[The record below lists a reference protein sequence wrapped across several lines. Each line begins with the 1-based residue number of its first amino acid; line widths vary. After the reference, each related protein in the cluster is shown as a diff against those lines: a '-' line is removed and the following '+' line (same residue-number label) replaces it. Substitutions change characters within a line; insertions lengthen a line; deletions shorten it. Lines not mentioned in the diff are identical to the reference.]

1 MKLFNIII
9 ILIFLQACSFD
20 SKTGIWKDN
29 SNPEEIKDN
38 VFKDFESVKTNNII
52 SFKEIIQIED
62 NFKFFSISPV
72 VNNSWYDVFYK
83 KNNIYDN
90 FVYNNLNQI
99 NLKSKKF
106 SRNKIDSGILYT
118 NNRIITAD
126 IKGNIIVYSEKEK
139 KIVNKY
145 NFYKKKFKTIKKKL
159 NIQINDNLLYVSDNL
174 GFIYAYDYVNNKIK
188 WAKKYNVPFRSNIKI
203 EKNKIFLA
211 DQNNNLLIVDKKN
224 GDILREF
231 PTEEVLVKNNY
242 ENNLVSNGKNLF
254 FLNTF
259 GTVYSIDLNNLK
271 INWFI
276 NVNTF
281 LNQNLSNLFYAKT
294 IKVLN
299 NKLVI
304 LTNSNL
310 NILDATNGS
319 ILFQKPISGKTQ
331 TLITEKYIFLVNNN
345 NLLISIDFN
354 TGKIIYSYEITSKI
368 SEFLNTKKNKINI
381 KSIYIINNEL
391 YIYLHNSYIVKFN
404 LYGEISDIQKLSIKI
419 KSNPIFIKK
428 SMLYLDNKNRLVI
441 LD

>member
-1 MKLFNIII
+1 ML
-9 ILIFLQACSFD
+9 
-20 SKTGIWKDN
+20 
-29 SNPEEIKDN
+29 
-38 VFKDFESVKTNNII
+38 V
-52 SFKEIIQIED
+52 
-62 NFKFFSISPV
+62 
-72 VNNSWYDVFYK
+72 
-83 KNNIYDN
+83 
-90 FVYNNLNQI
+90 
-99 NLKSKKF
+99 
-106 SRNKIDSGILYT
+106 
-118 NNRIITAD
+118 
-126 IKGNIIVYSEKEK
+126 
-139 KIVNKY
+139 
-145 NFYKKKFKTIKKKL
+145 
-159 NIQINDNLLYVSDNL
+159 
-174 GFIYAYDYVNNKIK
+174 
-188 WAKKYNVPFRSNIKI
+188 
-203 EKNKIFLA
+203 
-211 DQNNNLLIVDKKN
+211 VDKKN

>member
-211 DQNNNLLIVDKKN
+211 DQNNNLLVVDKKN

-354 TGKIIYSYEITSKI
+354 TGKIIYSNEITSKI

-419 KSNPIFIKK
+419 KSNPIIIKK

>member
-20 SKTGIWKDN
+20 RKTGIWKDN

-188 WAKKYNVPFRSNIKI
+188 WAKKYKVPFRSNIKI

-211 DQNNNLLIVDKKN
+211 DQNNNLLVVDKKN

-242 ENNLVSNGKNLF
+242 ENNLASNGKNLF

-354 TGKIIYSYEITSKI
+354 TGKIIYSNEITSKI

>member
-9 ILIFLQACSFD
+9 ILIFLQGCSFD

-38 VFKDFESVKTNNII
+38 VFKDFESVKSNNII

-159 NIQINDNLLYVSDNL
+159 NIQINENLLYVSDNL

-188 WAKKYNVPFRSNIKI
+188 WAKKYKVPFRSNIKI

-211 DQNNNLLIVDKKN
+211 DQNNNLLVVDKKN

-354 TGKIIYSYEITSKI
+354 TGKIIYSNEITSKI

-404 LYGEISDIQKLSIKI
+404 LYGEISDIQKLPIKI